1 MHKLNFLGVCYMA
14 FSFGKKTHP
23 WINSKSDYG
32 LWDQPEGFQQYNM
45 LHYRS
50 LPPLAHIYLL
60 PPSPETA
67 MRNLLFIAPFFPV
80 LCFLTRQTTS
90 GPSPVIMCTLE
101 PLTQIYRNASNLS
114 HPLIGPCTSPVSSS
128 FSNLNHF
135 SPSPRSRPSTLLI
148 SPQPPA
154 KWIMRSI
161 SPLHPSSHAHPAF
174 FFTPFPPLQ
183 TSIGFTS
190 PPSFLHHGSLTIW
203 QEARLLVERISQ
215 RKRCQPTTL
224 QAKSCSPRPRVHR
237 VTALFRSG
245 IMQILIPCR

>member
-1 MHKLNFLGVCYMA
+1 
-14 FSFGKKTHP
+14 
-23 WINSKSDYG
+23 
-32 LWDQPEGFQQYNM
+32 M

-50 LPPLAHIYLL
+50 LHPPAHYL
-60 PPSPETA
+60 PPTPVPRDRNMKPLIYHTFLSCSSFPHSSETI
-67 MRNLLFIAPFFPV
+67 RTIACHHVHF
-80 LCFLTRQTTS
+80 TTS
-90 GPSPVIMCTLE
+90 
-101 PLTQIYRNASNLS
+101 YSNLS
-114 HPLIGPCTSPVSSS
+114 QRLRLSRPLIGAPTPPISSS
-128 FSNLNHF
+128 FSNLDHF
-135 SPSPRSRPSTLLI
+135 SPSPSSRPSTLLI

-161 SPLHPSSHAHPAF
+161 SLLHPSSHAHPVF

-190 PPSFLHHGSLTIW
+190 PPSFLHHGLLTIW

-224 QAKSCSPRPRVHR
+224 QAESRSPRPRVHR
-237 VTALFRSG
+237 VTALFRSR

>member
-1 MHKLNFLGVCYMA
+1 
-14 FSFGKKTHP
+14 
-23 WINSKSDYG
+23 
-32 LWDQPEGFQQYNM
+32 M

-50 LPPLAHIYLL
+50 LHPPAHIYLL

-80 LCFLTRQTTS
+80 PRFLTRQTPS
-90 GPSPVIMCTLE
+90 GPSPVIMYTLQ
-101 PLTQIYRNASNLS
+101 PLTQISRNASRLS
-114 HPLIGPCTSPVSSS
+114 GSPFGPRTLPISSS

-135 SPSPRSRPSTLLI
+135 SPSPSSHPSTLLI

-154 KWIMRSI
+154 KCIMRSI
-161 SPLHPSSHAHPAF
+161 SPLHPSSHAHPAFF

-203 QEARLLVERISQ
+203 QEARLLVDRISQ

-224 QAKSCSPRPRVHR
+224 QAKSRSPRPRVHR

-245 IMQILIPCR
+245 IMQLLIPCR